1 MKNNKIKENRY
12 KTRDFTDFP
21 GGAHGRYLMHDLN
34 TLLNLFARGD
44 EGRDMSF
51 EQLTSSPSSAVMPR
65 LDKSIEK
72 NRTNNKEGIMK
83 LLEFVIAQP
92 ASTAVEGD
100 FNKNQ
105 PNLSRQQVD
114 STDEPQYIEAGVP
127 AWLVN
132 ALSGVGFG
140 KLASKLKFPYGYG
153 FPTNLLPKSKN
164 AHSAIDNLIDAN
176 KLSTIAKKPVE
187 VSNMIPNQLAKIRA
201 NTQPNPDIT
210 KIILR
215 NDPGRKRMLENLK
228 KNK

>member
-1 MKNNKIKENRY
+1 MKNKE
-12 KTRDFTDFP
+12 D
-21 GGAHGRYLMHDLN
+21 
-34 TLLNLFARGD
+34 
-44 EGRDMSF
+44 
-51 EQLTSSPSSAVMPR
+51 
-65 LDKSIEK
+65 
-72 NRTNNKEGIMK
+72 IMK
-83 LLEFVIAQP
+83 LLEFAIAQP
-92 ASTAVEGD
+92 ASTAVTGD

-114 STDEPQYIEAGVP
+114 STDNPQYVEAGVP
-127 AWLVN
+127 GWLVN

-153 FPTNLLPKSKN
+153 FPTNLLPKAKN

-176 KLSTIAKKPVE
+176 KLSIIAKKPVE

>member
-1 MKNNKIKENRY
+1 MDGMKNKE
-12 KTRDFTDFP
+12 D
-21 GGAHGRYLMHDLN
+21 
-34 TLLNLFARGD
+34 
-44 EGRDMSF
+44 
-51 EQLTSSPSSAVMPR
+51 
-65 LDKSIEK
+65 
-72 NRTNNKEGIMK
+72 IMK

-153 FPTNLLPKSKN
+153 FPTNLIPKSKM
-164 AHSAIDNLIDAN
+164 LI
-176 KLSTIAKKPVE
+176 V
-187 VSNMIPNQLAKIRA
+187 Q
-201 NTQPNPDIT
+201 
-210 KIILR
+210 
-215 NDPGRKRMLENLK
+215 
-228 KNK
+228 